1 MTDINDK
8 KTEVLIVDDMPES
21 LKLLER
27 VLEKGSIAVRSAT
40 SGQAALQMTQASLP
54 DLILL
59 DIVMPVMDGFKTCR
73 RLKADPK
80 TQPVPIIFLTGRG
93 ETEKVIQGF
102 ELGAVDYINKPFNP
116 TELLHRVGIHV
127 ELYRLQQ
134 NLSHQI
140 EEKTDE
146 AQHAQDHVE
155 KTNQVYSSF
164 IPQQFLNL
172 LQRDNI
178 LDVKLGDQVQVEM
191 NILSANIISF
201 TTLSEK
207 LGPEE
212 SFSFI
217 NAYLSWVSPIIR
229 MQKGFIDNYIGDAI
243 MALFPEEA
251 DDPVKAAIGMQKA
264 MTQFNEKFVA
274 PDIPKV
280 QIGFGIHLGPLM
292 LGIIGDA
299 ERMETTVISNAVNI
313 AFRLERLT
321 RYYQAEL
328 IVSEHVMKRL
338 KNRNQYKFRVLD
350 KVQINGHHGPLVIYE
365 IFDGNSAEDIE
376 RKLSTQQDYEQALQL
391 YYNRKFTQANLLIA
405 QALTQ
410 DPDDQV
416 LHIHQERIAAA
427 IVHGVP
433 DDWTGVE
440 SDRRR
445 FIVRR

>member
-1 MTDINDK
+1 
-8 KTEVLIVDDMPES
+8 
-21 LKLLER
+21 
-27 VLEKGSIAVRSAT
+27 
-40 SGQAALQMTQASLP
+40 MTQASLP

-59 DIVMPVMDGFKTCR
+59 DIVMPVMDGFETCR

-164 IPQQFLNL
+164 IPQQFLTL

-178 LDVKLGDQVQVEM
+178 LDPKLGDQVQVEM

-201 TTLSEK
+201 TTLSER

-212 SFSFI
+212 TFSFI

-251 DDPVKAAIGMQKA
+251 DDPVEACHRHAKSHDAIQ
-264 MTQFNEKFVA
+264 
-274 PDIPKV
+274 
-280 QIGFGIHLGPLM
+280 
-292 LGIIGDA
+292 
-299 ERMETTVISNAVNI
+299 R
-313 AFRLERLT
+313 
-321 RYYQAEL
+321 
-328 IVSEHVMKRL
+328 
-338 KNRNQYKFRVLD
+338 
-350 KVQINGHHGPLVIYE
+350 
-365 IFDGNSAEDIE
+365 
-376 RKLSTQQDYEQALQL
+376 
-391 YYNRKFTQANLLIA
+391 
-405 QALTQ
+405 
-410 DPDDQV
+410 
-416 LHIHQERIAAA
+416 
-427 IVHGVP
+427 
-433 DDWTGVE
+433 
-440 SDRRR
+440 
-445 FIVRR
+445 